1 MQRAVLCC
9 LCHICAAHCKTPSLC
24 KHWDSPLQ
32 TPSLCKHRDDPL
44 RSSPH
49 VPCAA
54 QSMQHFLSTFG
65 FFFLKAA
72 PMWQSHENPLHV
84 YANFYLL
91 ILILAL
97 SIREKPNVF
106 T

>member
-1 MQRAVLCC
+1 
-9 LCHICAAHCKTPSLC
+9 
-24 KHWDSPLQ
+24 
-32 TPSLCKHRDDPL
+32 
-44 RSSPH
+44 
-49 VPCAA
+49 
-54 QSMQHFLSTFG
+54 MQHFLSTFG